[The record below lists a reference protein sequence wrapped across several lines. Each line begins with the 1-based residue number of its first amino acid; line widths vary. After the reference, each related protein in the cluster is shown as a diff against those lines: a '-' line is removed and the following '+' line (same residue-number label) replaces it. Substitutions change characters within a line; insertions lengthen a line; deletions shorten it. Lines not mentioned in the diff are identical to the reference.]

1 MADHLLDIE
10 SLPEQRITR
19 LLHTAQ
25 EIQGRPAEFLDARKG
40 RLVVNL
46 FYEPSTRTRVSFEIA
61 ARRLGMHVVN
71 VAASS
76 SSVVKGESLLD
87 TYNTI
92 QAMSPDVI
100 VVRHPENGAL
110 DPLAAASEPGIH
122 LINAGDGSRAHPS
135 QALLDAHT
143 LSRHFPDLSK
153 ITVLVAGD
161 LHHSRVTRSGV
172 ALMKK
177 LGVGEI
183 RLAAPPGYDAGP
195 RVSEGTVRFDRLDA
209 ALVGVNAVMMLRIQR
224 ERLEGA
230 DSPDAEDWHR
240 AWGLTPE
247 RLALADPGCIVMHPG
262 PMNRGVEIASAVA
275 DGPQSVIREQVCNGV
290 YMRMAILLELT
301 DSQPSRPDIIQ
312 PGAAVL
318 GRLTAATGRQ

>member
-1 MADHLLDIE
+1 
-10 SLPEQRITR
+10 
-19 LLHTAQ
+19 
-25 EIQGRPAEFLDARKG
+25 
-40 RLVVNL
+40 LVVNL

-71 VAASS
+71 VAASG

-100 VVRHPENGAL
+100 IVRHPENGAL
-110 DPLAAASEPGIH
+110 EALAAATEPGVH
-122 LINAGDGSRAHPS
+122 LVNAGDGSRAHPT
-135 QALLDAHT
+135 QALLDALT
-143 LSRHFPDLSK
+143 LTQHFDDLSK

-172 ALMKK
+172 ALLKK

-183 RLAAPPGYDAGP
+183 RLASPPAFDADP
-195 RVSEGTVRFDRLDA
+195 RVSEGTVPYDRLDE
-209 ALVGVNAVMMLRIQR
+209 ALAGVNAVMMLRIQR
-224 ERLEGA
+224 ERLA
-230 DSPDAEDWHR
+230 DAEAPDAVDWHKS
-240 AWGLTPE
+240 WGLTPE

-275 DGPQSVIREQVCNGV
+275 DGPQSVIREQVRNGV
-290 YMRMAILLELT
+290 YIRIAVLFELT
-301 DSQPSRPDIIQ
+301 GNP
-312 PGAAVL
+312 
-318 GRLTAATGRQ
+318 